1 MALICGA
8 VFIFQLRWLGSELFR
23 VYVRCAMSVMLLCL
37 MFTGS
42 VRNVD
47 LPFVSIASE
56 CEVSSEK
63 ENTVT
68 MRIVVSANTIS
79 ANG

>member
-1 MALICGA
+1 MALSCGA

-23 VYVRCAMSVMLLCL
+23 VYVRCVMSVMLLCL
-37 MFTGS
+37 MFIGS
-42 VRNVD
+42 VRNAG
-47 LPFVSIASE
+47 LPFVLIASG

-63 ENTVT
+63 ESTVV
-68 MRIVVSANTIS
+68 MRIVACANTIS